1 MARHCLIG
9 TDSALAYADAI
20 FGRDAWSIVLHDDT
34 ESLARRETAVN
45 GCCHAH
51 NPAAPLASIVEYIA
65 EQLRQIPAI
74 TDELTRGRNHQ
85 LDRQILARIHLQK
98 GHRS

>member
-1 MARHCLIG
+1 MARHRFIG
-9 TDSALAYADAI
+9 TNSALAYAEAI
-20 FGRDAWSIVLHDDT
+20 FGRDAWSIVLHHDT
-34 ESLARRETAVN
+34 ESLARCETAID

-74 TDELTRGRNHQ
+74 ADELTLGCNHQ
-85 LDRQILARIHLQK
+85 LD
-98 GHRS
+98 